1 MMKKAA
7 SAVAA
12 GSSLAAGRERAI
24 KAPSESQ
31 ENRVDVDNAVV
42 RSAYARGVVLL
53 TAAGLAVRILWLN
66 HEPIW
71 RDEAFTAVVEQRGIA
86 GMLGAVHNDS
96 PPPLSDLPPHPSLF
110 FLWPTPTARR

>member
-1 MMKKAA
+1 MMKKTA

-12 GSSLAAGRERAI
+12 GSSRAGGRERGI
-24 KAPSESQ
+24 KATNESQ
-31 ENRVDVDNAVV
+31 ENRADVDNAVV

-71 RDEAFTAVVEQRGIA
+71 RDEAFTAVVGQPGLP
-86 GMLGAVHNDS
+86 GMLAAIPHHPPPPPRS
-96 PPPLSDLPPHPSLF
+96 LPPPLSP
-110 FLWPTPTARR
+110 FLLAPTPP